1 MSIKLDINKL
11 HIPQLLKLISS
22 NISLY
27 EYLNLIGDNAISRG
41 ATELRVYAEDN
52 QDYQIHFIDNGSKFS
67 DFVCSE
73 EIFLDELS
81 QKAPLIYNSS
91 AFSNFIELSYYK
103 NKEVNESIAI
113 DLLSENK
120 NQIDVISQNVKL
132 DYLIKMSESEGIA
145 LNCLSIKNVI
155 KDINIGAREN
165 FYQFIKKI
173 NDNFTFRYHKLINTR
188 KLKIT
193 FLPEKKPLNGYNPL
207 FDNSQYKTKNQSV
220 QTSGKYKCT
229 ITPHILSKSVTK
241 EDIQLSCPSRS
252 LEGSSGIYFY
262 NAENILINKP
272 SFFNLEQQLDIPITK
287 KDNLLKYIKIE
298 INFTELTHSN
308 EDLCRIFLKDKNNR
322 ILIKRLIESSSKE
335 VDKIIPNDF
344 EQKDEHQK
352 LLEGIFNKKIK
363 EFRSNDLSPI
373 ECYEELIKIYPKENY
388 KKIIKDIISVI

>member
-52 QDYQIHFIDNGSKFS
+52 QDYQIHFIDNGSKYS

-120 NQIDVISQNVKL
+120 NQIEVISQNVKL
-132 DYLIKMSESEGIA
+132 DYLIKMSESEGMA

-155 KDINIGAREN
+155 KDPNLEPRDN

-173 NDNFTFRYHKLINTR
+173 NDNFTFRYHKLINE
-188 KLKIT
+188 KKIKII

-207 FDNSQYKTKNQSV
+207 FENSQFKTQNQPV
-220 QTSGKYKCT
+220 HTSGKYKCT

-252 LEGSSGIYFY
+252 LEGSAGIYFY
-262 NAENILINKP
+262 NAEKILLNKP

-298 INFTELTHSN
+298 INFNDLNHSS
-308 EDLCRIFLKDKNNR
+308 EDLCRIFLKDKNNKN
-322 ILIKRLIESSSKE
+322 LIKRLIESASKE
-335 VDKIIPNDF
+335 VDRVLIEDF
-344 EQKDEHQK
+344 EEKNEHQK
-352 LLEGIFNKKIK
+352 LLEAIFSKKIQ
-363 EFRSNDLSPI
+363 EFKSHDLSPD
-373 ECYEELIKIYPKENY
+373 ECYEELIKIYPNENY
-388 KKIIKDIISVI
+388 KKIIKEMIINV